1 MSKDQRLYDM
11 VFLIVPEKDE
21 QGVTAT
27 VEEFRK
33 LLVENGATI
42 EKDETMGRRRL
53 AFVIKKKHEATYHNF
68 LFRGPAQGVAE
79 VQRKMR
85 LSEDILRFLTVR
97 IDEELKHGEKVKRNT
112 KVRQPRRV
120 EGMGMGMEGPSGMSY
135 APPSHSAPAAPA
147 TSAAPAVPAPP
158 AEPVSPASETPAE

>member
-1 MSKDQRLYDM
+1 VSIKQQRLYDM

-21 QGVTAT
+21 QGVTA
-27 VEEFRK
+27 VVDEFRK
-33 LLVENGATI
+33 LLVENNATI

-53 AFVIKKKHEATYHNF
+53 AFMIKKKHEATYHNF
-68 LFRGPAQGVAE
+68 LFRGEPQGVAE

-112 KVRQPRRV
+112 KVRQPRRIDSP
-120 EGMGMGMEGPSGMSY
+120 MMDAPMPAHIPSAGAVSQPAAASTPAAP
-135 APPSHSAPAAPA
+135 APPAAPAAPA
-147 TSAAPAVPAPP
+147 AP
-158 AEPVSPASETPAE
+158 ETPTE